1 MFRVNGDV
9 LFGKYCKKSIKC
21 REIRKR
27 QYQLQKKKKEKNVHT
42 YKLDK

>member
-1 MFRVNGDV
+1 MVMFYLENIV
-9 LFGKYCKKSIKC
+9 KKSIKC

-27 QYQLQKKKKEKNVHT
+27 QYQLQKKKNVHT